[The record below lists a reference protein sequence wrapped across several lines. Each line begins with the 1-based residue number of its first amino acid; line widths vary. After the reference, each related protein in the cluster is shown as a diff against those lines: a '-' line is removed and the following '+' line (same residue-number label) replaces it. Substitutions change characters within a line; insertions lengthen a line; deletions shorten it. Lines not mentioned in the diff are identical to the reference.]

1 MYSEFA
7 SLHIQLECAK
17 IRTRITLNTGT
28 IHQVFFTALQTKKQL
43 FLFFFP
49 PNFNIPSQIEGSPL
63 PCDFSFFYAS
73 LMFRIF
79 FRCCFFLLDYRFY
92 NSLLFFNFPIGIAIL
107 TEDIPTLLISF
118 LRKAIF

>member
-1 MYSEFA
+1 MLRLLYQLKRLYHFHCVNSVCIR
-7 SLHIQLECAK
+7 SLHLSIFSYSPTDKEAA
-17 IRTRITLNTGT
+17 
-28 IHQVFFTALQTKKQL
+28 FFV
-43 FLFFFP
+43 FFP